1 MLANILKYKE
11 LLYFLVHKE
20 IRVRYR
26 NSLFGFLWS
35 LLEPLGLMV
44 IYTIVFSI
52 ILRFEV
58 ENYALFVLSGLI
70 PWMFLTQ
77 SINRGTKSLTN
88 NSSLIRKIYFP
99 RQIFPITIIL
109 ANLVN
114 FIPALFLVLA
124 FAVIMNVNLLWGNLL
139 LLPFII
145 LIHALFVL
153 AIVLLLSISNVYYR
167 DTEFVFNLIS
177 RAWMYLS
184 PIIYPVYLV
193 PEQYLNLYMLNPMAI
208 IISMYRT
215 ALMGHEM
222 VPMSYVLYLLLFIS
236 IFILF
241 SWFIFNRLNRR
252 VGEVI

>member
-1 MLANILKYKE
+1 MVTELFKYKE
-11 LLYFLVHKE
+11 LIYFLVHRE
-20 IRVRYR
+20 IRIRYR

-35 LLEPLGLMV
+35 LLEPLGLMI
-44 IYTIVFSI
+44 IYTIVFSV

-77 SINRGTKSLTN
+77 SINRGTKSLTQ

-99 RQIFPITIIL
+99 RQIFPITIII

-114 FIPALFLVLA
+114 FIPALFLVLL
-124 FAVIMNVNLLWGNLL
+124 FAVIMKVELIWGNLL
-139 LLPFII
+139 LLPLII
-145 LIHALFVL
+145 LFHTLFVL
-153 AIVLLLSISNVYYR
+153 SIVLVLSITNVYYR
-167 DTEFVFNLIS
+167 DTEFVFNLVT

-193 PEQYLNLYMLNPMAI
+193 PEKYIDLYMLNPMAI
-208 IISMYRT
+208 IISLYRT
-215 ALMGHEM
+215 ALIGDEM
-222 VPMSYVLYLLLFIS
+222 IPASYVLYLLGLITMFIS
-236 IFILF
+236 L
-241 SWFIFNRLNRR
+241 SWYIFNRLNRR